1 MLYKLDVDRAYKTPS
16 GVVNYY
22 ANKKCGKTCTVAR
35 SYDSDYTVIQG
46 GDDVPRFVTERDV
59 VGDTICVTNDPNDNN
74 YNNKEQSTLVFK
86 TIKGICIKS
95 SSNNQSEQM
104 MGDAWDDVFYMSCF
118 NNGMLVLKN
127 HQSQEYTIYPI
138 NKGRL
143 SLDVPYRIK
152 DHDGG
157 LYGRRTWNMAHLLN
171 NTLIVIPGDDEGGLS
186 NAYCEDIHF
195 FQFDKSLSVSGYVN
209 VNTTRYITEKNRHK
223 LVNYNID
230 VLGLGKCIGTL
241 TFNEGWHLRFDC
253 TDRVIFTPSK

>member
-1 MLYKLDVDRAYKTPS
+1 MLYKLEVDRVYKTPS

-22 ANKKCGKTCTVAR
+22 TNKKCGKTCTVTR

-59 VGDTICVTNDPNDNN
+59 IGDTICMSNDPNDNN

-171 NTLIVIPGDDEGGLS
+171 NTLIIIPGDDEGGLS

-195 FQFDKSLSVSGYVN
+195 LQFDKSLSVSGYVN
-209 VNTTRYITEKNRHK
+209 VNTTRYMIEKNRHK

-230 VLGLGKCIGTL
+230 VIDGKCLGTL
-241 TFNEGWHLRFDC
+241 TFNEGWYLRFDC
-253 TDRVIFTPSK
+253 MDRVIFTPSK